1 MDSKGNEASI
11 SIATGVQMLPKLFVT
26 RRQQQLEELK
36 DALTRSIELRDAGN
50 NALKGKDF
58 KLSSLLESDGDGYQT
73 PFAECIRY
81 QHLNEPTL
89 FMAEL
94 RKQVRVRANPNPNPS
109 SSP

>member
-1 MDSKGNEASI
+1 MALFLAVLHGHMGEDEILQQQAELETIANAMVDKKGNEASI

-58 KLSSLLESDGDGYQT
+58 KL
-73 PFAECIRY
+73 
-81 QHLNEPTL
+81 
-89 FMAEL
+89 
-94 RKQVRVRANPNPNPS
+94 
-109 SSP
+109 